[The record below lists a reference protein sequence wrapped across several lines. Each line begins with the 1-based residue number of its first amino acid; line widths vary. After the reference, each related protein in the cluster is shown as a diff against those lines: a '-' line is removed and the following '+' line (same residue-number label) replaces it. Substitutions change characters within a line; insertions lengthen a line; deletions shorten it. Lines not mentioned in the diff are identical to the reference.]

1 MRAATGR
8 GRKAVPARLLL
19 LMGLAVTLG
28 ALSLIRL
35 RAAWPHTP
43 ARQQQELGL
52 SLPHLGDAA
61 AQVGAREIC
70 VSAGE

>member
-19 LMGLAVTLG
+19 LMGLAVTLC
-28 ALSLIRL
+28 ALSLVRL
-35 RAAWPHTP
+35 REAWPHTP

-52 SLPHLGDAA
+52 SLPHLGDTASL
-61 AQVGAREIC
+61 VGGREYH
-70 VSAGE
+70 VNAGE